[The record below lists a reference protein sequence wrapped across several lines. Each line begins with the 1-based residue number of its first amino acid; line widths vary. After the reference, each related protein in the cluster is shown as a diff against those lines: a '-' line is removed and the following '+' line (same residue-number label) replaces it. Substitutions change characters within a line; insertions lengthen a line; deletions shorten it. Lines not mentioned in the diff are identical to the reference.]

1 MFQTSLTRA
10 LPEKLE
16 VLSNK
21 KDDQGIYWNVKGSQ
35 DMVTVTNNP
44 SCTCPYF
51 VSKHNNTVQICKHL
65 IWVYVKFISVSTG

>member
-35 DMVTVTNNP
+35 DMVTVLALAHTL
-44 SCTCPYF
+44 CPNITILF
-51 VSKHNNTVQICKHL
+51 RFANI
-65 IWVYVKFISVSTG
+65 